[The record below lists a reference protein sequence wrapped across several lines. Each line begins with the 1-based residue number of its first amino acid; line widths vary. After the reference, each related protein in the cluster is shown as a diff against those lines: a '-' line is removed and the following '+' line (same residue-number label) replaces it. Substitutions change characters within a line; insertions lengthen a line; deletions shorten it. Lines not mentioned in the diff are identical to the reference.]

1 MFKLASCLYVSQKV
15 QNLVKLL
22 SGSSDPSVV
31 QYGECTIS
39 QACTTEKD
47 GIAVHR
53 DAFFY
58 KLHFIGQLFNFCY
71 QTLTKC
77 FSFKSTEGGRLGF
90 NSLVVSFVL
99 GTSC

>member
-22 SGSSDPSVV
+22 SGSSDPSFV
-31 QYGECTIS
+31 QSGECTIS
-39 QACTTEKD
+39 QACITEND

-58 KLHFIGQLFNFCY
+58 KLRFIGQLFNFCY
-71 QTLTKC
+71 QTLTKY